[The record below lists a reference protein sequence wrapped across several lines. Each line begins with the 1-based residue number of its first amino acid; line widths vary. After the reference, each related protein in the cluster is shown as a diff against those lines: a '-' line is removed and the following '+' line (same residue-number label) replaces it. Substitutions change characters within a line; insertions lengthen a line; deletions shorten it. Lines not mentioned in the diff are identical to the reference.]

1 MNIYFIESLDGIF
14 SFLKFDDLLI
24 KIEKDDSEYTTINFY
39 YQGLKLTHCF
49 VKIKNWS
56 NINKLVADIY
66 NELYNKY
73 QIDMTK
79 IISLARLY

>member
-1 MNIYFIESLDGIF
+1 MNIYFIELLDGIF

-24 KIEKDDSEYTTINFY
+24 KIEKDSEYTQINFY
-39 YQGLKLTHCF
+39 YQGLKLAHCF

-56 NINKLVADIY
+56 NINKLVTDIY

-73 QIDMTK
+73 QIDMVK
-79 IISLARLY
+79 IISLASRY